1 MSWIEILH
9 IWIMAF
15 VTLALLSFLYKD
27 NPIYKLVEHIFAGLS
42 AGYYVGLIWDTV
54 IVQQL
59 YIPMFNNGKYWLIIP
74 GILGFLMFT
83 RFFPKFS
90 WVSRVSLAFFMGT
103 AAGIFLV
110 SQLHGLVLP
119 QMQDTMKPRESR
131 QTVQDK
137 DFSKYIG
144 SLEIVDFERKST
156 LELTNAD
163 STITDTTHT
172 DTTILTFEPPDY
184 TVRYGVPVVLSSTFD
199 DSTEADLDDLVVSLT
214 IRNQQD
220 LSETVLIDAQ
230 PHGENGIII
239 VDNGDGSFTANYTF
253 MPDTTFST
261 GTYDLGFEVKQVSIM
276 YVLTIL
282 VLIGVISTLIYFY
295 FSKEHT
301 GVLGVTAKV
310 GIWFIMISFGAHFGY
325 TVMGRVSLLIGRV
338 QFLIE
343 DWLGTFSELF

>member
-1 MSWIEILH
+1 MNWIEILH

-90 WVSRVSLAFFMGT
+90 WVSRISLAFFMGT

-119 QMQDTMKPRESR
+119 QMQDTMTPRINREVVSL
-131 QTVQDK
+131 DGY
-137 DFSKYIG
+137 FIHLG
-144 SLEIVDFERKST
+144 ELEIVDP
-156 LELTNAD
+156 NAID
-163 STITDTTHT
+163 SLPDTTVT
-172 DTTILTFEPPDY
+172 INKSEYTVAYGDSVIISSSLKDTT
-184 TVRYGVPVVLSSTFD
+184 GAS
-199 DSTEADLDDLVVSLT
+199 ADNLVVSLK
-214 IRNQQD
+214 IRQQAIAKEAQ
-220 LSETVLIDAQ
+220 LLERGTSETEGLTIT
-230 PHGENGIII
+230 
-239 VDNGDGSFTANYTF
+239 DNGSGSFTTQYIF
-253 MPDTTFST
+253 KPDTSYAA
-261 GTYDLGFEVKQVSIM
+261 GVYDLSYEVKKETIM
-276 YVLTIL
+276 YPLTIII
-282 VLIGVISTLIYFY
+282 LIGVISTLIYFY

-338 QFLIE
+338 QFLVE
-343 DWLGTFSELF
+343 DWLGTFSHLF

>member
-1 MSWIEILH
+1 MSGIEIFQ
-9 IWIMAF
+9 IWIIAF
-15 VTLALLSFLYKD
+15 FTIALLSFLYKD
-27 NPIYKLVEHIFAGLS
+27 NPIYKLAEHIFAGLS

-54 IVQQL
+54 IIQQL
-59 YIPMFNNGKYWLIIP
+59 YIPMFDNGKYWLIIP

-83 RFFPKFS
+83 RFFPKIS
-90 WVSRVSLAFFMGT
+90 WISRVSLAFFMGT

-131 QTVQDK
+131 QTVQVQ

-144 SLEIVDFERKST
+144 NLEILNPDAVDT
-156 LELTNAD
+156 LAQ
-163 STITDTTHT
+163 SDTALAN
-172 DTTILTFEPPDY
+172 TTLVMEESEY
-184 TVRYGVPVVLSSTFD
+184 TVNWGDSIVLSSTFD
-199 DSTEADLDDLVVSLT
+199 DSTEADLDDLIISLT
-214 IRNQQD
+214 IRNQND
-220 LSETVLIDAQ
+220 LSETVLIEAQ
-230 PHGENGIII
+230 PNGEDGITI
-239 VDNGDGSFTANYTF
+239 VDNGDGSFTANYIF
-253 MPDTTFST
+253 VPDSSFVT

-282 VLIGVISTLIYFY
+282 ILIGVISTLIYFY

-301 GVLGVTAKV
+301 GALGVTAKV

-338 QFLIE
+338 QFLVE